1 MTLQQMLEKYDYLN
15 HKQDVIIRAQCD
27 FACTFY
33 SLLPQSYF
41 SAIIYVSDEFL
52 VLAFKKRTKLESVRE
67 VLQSVES
74 IVTDWAIL

>member
-1 MTLQQMLEKYDYLN
+1 MTLQQLIKEYDFLN
-15 HKQDVIIRAQCD
+15 HKQDVIVRAQCD

-41 SAIIYVSDEFL
+41 GAIIYVGDEFL
-52 VLAFKKRTKLESVRE
+52 VLAFKKRTKVDIVRE